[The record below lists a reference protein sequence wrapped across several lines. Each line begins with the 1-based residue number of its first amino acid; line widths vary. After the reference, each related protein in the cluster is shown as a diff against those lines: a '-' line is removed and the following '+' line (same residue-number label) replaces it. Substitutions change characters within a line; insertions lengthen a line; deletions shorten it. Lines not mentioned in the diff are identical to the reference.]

1 MVVGSGQRGH
11 RIVLEEPQIP
21 FEPKVIYEDRR
32 VIVVDKPHFLATTP
46 RGMWYAGTV
55 LIRMRQ
61 LYGEPDIIPAH
72 RLDRATAG
80 VLVLVRDPSARR
92 AYQMLFQ
99 EHRVRKVYQC
109 LAPVRPL
116 IRPRTGT
123 VRHLSPPRIFPLERR
138 SRVIKRRGVL
148 QAWEERGPV
157 NAVTRVELT
166 VGQGPV
172 AADSRG
178 CLATYTLYPQTGKT
192 HQLRVHMSS
201 LGLPIVGDD
210 LYPRI
215 QTRAYDDF
223 SRPLQLVARRLEF
236 TDPFT
241 GVKRTFTSSVP
252 LDSQEEA

>member
-1 MVVGSGQRGH
+1 MVVGSEERGH

-32 VIVVDKPHFLATTP
+32 IIVVDKPHFLATMP
-46 RGMWYAGTV
+46 RGMWYEGTV

-61 LYGEPDIIPAH
+61 QYGEPNIIPAH

-80 VLVLVRDPSARR
+80 VLVLVRDPAARR

-109 LAPVRPL
+109 LAPVRPIL
-116 IRPRTGT
+116 HPRTGT
-123 VRHLSPPRIFPLERR
+123 VQHLDPPRVFPLERR
-138 SRVIKRRGVL
+138 SRVIKRRGIL

-157 NAVTRVELT
+157 NAITRVELT
-166 VGQGPV
+166 AGQ
-172 AADSRG
+172 G

-192 HQLRVHMSS
+192 HQLRVHMNA

-241 GVKRTFTSSVP
+241 GVERIFTSSVP
-252 LDSQEEA
+252 LEPQGEA

>member
-1 MVVGSGQRGH
+1 MAVGSEQRGH
-11 RIVLEEPQIP
+11 RMVLEEPQIP
-21 FEPKVIYEDRR
+21 FEPRIIYEDQRI
-32 VIVVDKPHFLATTP
+32 IVVDKPHFLATMP
-46 RGMWYAGTV
+46 RGMWYASTV
-55 LIRMRQ
+55 LIRMRR

-80 VLVLVRDPSARR
+80 VLVLVRDPAARR

-109 LAPVRPL
+109 LAPVGPMA
-116 IRPRTGT
+116 RPRTGT
-123 VRHLSPPRIFPLERR
+123 VRHLDSPRVFPLERR
-138 SRVIKRRGVL
+138 SRMIKRRGVL

-157 NAVTRVELT
+157 NAVTRVDLT
-166 VGQGPV
+166 AGL
-172 AADSRG
+172 G
-178 CLATYTLYPQTGKT
+178 CLATYTLYPKTGKT
-192 HQLRVHMSS
+192 HQLRVHMNA

-215 QTRAYDDF
+215 QSRAYDDF

-241 GVKRTFTSSVP
+241 GVNRIFNSSVP
-252 LDSQEEA
+252 LEPQGEV

>member
-1 MVVGSGQRGH
+1 MVVGSEERGH

-32 VIVVDKPHFLATTP
+32 IIVVDKPHFLATMP
-46 RGMWYAGTV
+46 RGMWYEGTV

-61 LYGEPDIIPAH
+61 QYGEPDIVPAH

-80 VLVLVRDPSARR
+80 VLVLVRDPAARR

-109 LAPVRPL
+109 LAPVRPIL
-116 IRPRTGT
+116 HPRTGT
-123 VRHLSPPRIFPLERR
+123 VQHLDPPRVFPLERR
-138 SRVIKRRGVL
+138 SRVIKRRGIL

-157 NAVTRVELT
+157 NAITRVELT
-166 VGQGPV
+166 AGQ
-172 AADSRG
+172 G

-192 HQLRVHMSS
+192 HQLRVHMNA

-241 GVKRTFTSSVP
+241 GVERIFTSSVP
-252 LDSQEEA
+252 LEP